1 MSDVRAPTDTAGV
14 IAPPPLIALATLVIG
29 VVGDWLLPLNALA
42 SVLNWPARI
51 GIGAALLLA
60 GGALVVVGEQAF
72 KQVGTNVKPWR
83 PSLALATTGI
93 YAHLRNPMYVGAI
106 LILTGL
112 AAALASDWM
121 AIMLLRRR
129 CCSIS
134 AWSAARSA
142 ISTPSS
148 ARTIGA
154 TRRACR
160 ATAGRAEAGSLCAL
174 GAEPV

>member
-1 MSDVRAPTDTAGV
+1 MSDGRAPADTAGV

-29 VVGDWLLPLNALA
+29 VAGDWLLPLNALA

-51 GIGAALLLA
+51 GIGAVLLLA

-121 AIMLLRRR
+121 AILLLPTALLLHFGVVRREER
-129 CCSIS
+129 YLD
-134 AWSAARSA
+134 AKF
-142 ISTPSS
+142 
-148 ARTIGA
+148 GEDY
-154 TRRACR
+154 RRYKASVPR
-160 ATAGRAEAGSLCAL
+160 YGWPR
-174 GAEPV
+174 

>member
-1 MSDVRAPTDTAGV
+1 MSDGRAPADTAGV

-51 GIGAALLLA
+51 GIGAVLLLA
-60 GGALVVVGEQAF
+60 GGVLVVVGEQAF

-93 YAHLRNPMYVGAI
+93 YAHLRNPMYVGAM

-121 AIMLLRRR
+121 VILLLPTALLLHFGVVRREER
-129 CCSIS
+129 YLE
-134 AWSAARSA
+134 AKF
-142 ISTPSS
+142 
-148 ARTIGA
+148 GEDY
-154 TRRACR
+154 RRYKASVPR
-160 ATAGRAEAGSLCAL
+160 YGWPR
-174 GAEPV
+174 

>member
-1 MSDVRAPTDTAGV
+1 MSDGRAPADTAGV

-121 AIMLLRRR
+121 AILLLPTALLLHFGVVRREER
-129 CCSIS
+129 YLD
-134 AWSAARSA
+134 AKF
-142 ISTPSS
+142 
-148 ARTIGA
+148 GEDY
-154 TRRACR
+154 RRYKASVPR
-160 ATAGRAEAGSLCAL
+160 YGWPR
-174 GAEPV
+174 

>member
-1 MSDVRAPTDTAGV
+1 MSDGRAPADTAGV

-51 GIGAALLLA
+51 GIGAILLLA

-72 KQVGTNVKPWR
+72 RQVGTNVKPWR

-121 AIMLLRRR
+121 AILLLPTAVLLHFGVVRREER
-129 CCSIS
+129 YLD
-134 AWSAARSA
+134 AKF
-142 ISTPSS
+142 
-148 ARTIGA
+148 GEDY
-154 TRRACR
+154 RRYKASVPR
-160 ATAGRAEAGSLCAL
+160 YGWPR
-174 GAEPV
+174 

>member
-1 MSDVRAPTDTAGV
+1 MSDGRAPADTPGV

-29 VVGDWLLPLNALA
+29 VAGDWLLPLNALA

-51 GIGAALLLA
+51 GIGAVLLL
-60 GGALVVVGEQAF
+60 GGGVLVVVGEQAF

-121 AIMLLRRR
+121 AILLLPTALLLHFGVVRREER
-129 CCSIS
+129 YLE
-134 AWSAARSA
+134 ARF
-142 ISTPSS
+142 
-148 ARTIGA
+148 GEDY
-154 TRRACR
+154 RRYKASVPR
-160 ATAGRAEAGSLCAL
+160 YGW
-174 GAEPV
+174 PH

>member
-1 MSDVRAPTDTAGV
+1 MSDGRAPADTAGV

-29 VVGDWLLPLNALA
+29 VAGDWLLPLNALA

-51 GIGAALLLA
+51 GIGAVLLLA

-121 AIMLLRRR
+121 AILLLPTALLLHFGVVRREER
-129 CCSIS
+129 YLE
-134 AWSAARSA
+134 AKF
-142 ISTPSS
+142 
-148 ARTIGA
+148 GEDY
-154 TRRACR
+154 RRYKASVPR
-160 ATAGRAEAGSLCAL
+160 YGWPR
-174 GAEPV
+174 